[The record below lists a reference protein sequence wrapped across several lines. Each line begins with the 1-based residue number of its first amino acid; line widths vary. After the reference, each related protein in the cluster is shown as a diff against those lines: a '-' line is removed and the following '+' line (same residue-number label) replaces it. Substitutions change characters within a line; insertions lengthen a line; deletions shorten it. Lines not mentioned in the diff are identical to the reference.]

1 MYIPLQLKGP
11 HVTDIW
17 LKMAKQAGRLCPSV
31 VFACVAVFVFSFG
44 VCSHLTV
51 LFLICFIQGGYVFFI
66 RHDRCYDYIRLHH
79 DYRRHIYH
87 RHPDGQFRL
96 LSPLL

>member
-51 LFLICFIQGGYVFFI
+51 LFLMFYTGGICVLY
-66 RHDRCYDYIRLHH
+66 
-79 DYRRHIYH
+79 
-87 RHPDGQFRL
+87 
-96 LSPLL
+96 SA